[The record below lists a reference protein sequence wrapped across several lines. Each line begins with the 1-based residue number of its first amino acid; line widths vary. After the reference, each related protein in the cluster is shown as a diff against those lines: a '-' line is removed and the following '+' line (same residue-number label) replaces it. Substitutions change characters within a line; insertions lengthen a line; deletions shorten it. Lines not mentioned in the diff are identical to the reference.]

1 MSEAKQMLFARNLI
15 SICIDDN
22 ENADYQGC
30 LWHQY
35 SDDPIPFES
44 ATAMVTIMDNL
55 MDEWDFPQKGLEQ
68 RVFIPKEHQPHRRKE
83 VKDDELVIDKIQKQ
97 HGTRNIQ
104 GKKGRLATFVVQV
117 AFRQNATWQGH
128 VVVASSNEKKSF
140 SSVMELLRI
149 MDDSMKGAVVLE

>member
-15 SICIDDN
+15 SICVDDN

-35 SDDPIPFES
+35 SDDPIPFVS
-44 ATAMVTIMDNL
+44 ASSMLTIMDNL
-55 MDEWDFPQKGLEQ
+55 MDDWDFPQKGLEQ
-68 RVFIPKEHQPHRRKE
+68 REFVQKEHQTHKRKQTS
-83 VKDDELVIDKIQKQ
+83 DDELTIDKIQKQ

-104 GKKGRLATFVVQV
+104 GKKGKLATFIVQV

-128 VVVASSNEKKSF
+128 VVVVSTNEKKSF

-149 MDDSMKGAVVLE
+149 MDKSITGK